1 MEDENK
7 LRTIFK
13 TIIIILIIIGVIVAG
28 VIIYNNWQ
36 NKQNNERLL
45 TYLKENN
52 YNQNEVGIY
61 YKTKK
66 EGNTTTT
73 DKAISNEYLF
83 SRDTLDEN
91 DNYITMS
98 VEYKKDKTIEVT
110 YQVEGFDKN
119 NNYGILFQ
127 KGTYK
132 NKKFKC
138 EIVTNIDFETKCDT
152 MKKAAQNYEEEINDI
167 LNSQKINPDHIKFQT
182 KKSSKI

>member
-28 VIIYNNWQ
+28 VVIYNNWQ

-52 YNQNEVGIY
+52 YNQNEDGIY

-98 VEYKKDKTIEVT
+98 VEYKKDITIEV
-110 YQVEGFDKN
+110 
-119 NNYGILFQ
+119 
-127 KGTYK
+127 
-132 NKKFKC
+132 
-138 EIVTNIDFETKCDT
+138 
-152 MKKAAQNYEEEINDI
+152 
-167 LNSQKINPDHIKFQT
+167 HIK
-182 KKSSKI
+182 SKALIKIIIMEFSFKREHIKIKNSNVK